1 MTATA
6 EQLIFNSVVEHRNS
20 RLNDTYQALADP
32 TRRAILAR
40 LVQGEVRVSDLAEPF
55 AMSLNAVSKHIRL
68 LERAGLVQREVR
80 GREHYLTVDPAPLR
94 EAADWLNT
102 YQQFWRQ
109 RLDRLEAFL
118 RQQKGAQRTRRN
130 K

>member
-1 MTATA
+1 MFTP
-6 EQLIFNSVVEHRNS
+6 VVEHKDTQ
-20 RLNDTYQALADP
+20 LNVTYQALADP

-40 LVQGEVRVSDLAEPF
+40 LVQGEIRVTDLAAPF
-55 AMSLNAVSKHIRL
+55 DMSLNAVSKHIRL

-80 GREHYLTVDPAPLR
+80 GREHYLTADPVPLR

-118 RQQKGAQRTRRN
+118 RQQKGGQRARRA

>member
-1 MTATA
+1 LTVTV
-6 EQLIFNSVVEHRNS
+6 EQLIFNSVVEHKNP

-55 AMSLNAVSKHIRL
+55 EMSLNAVSKHIRL

-80 GREHYLTVDPAPLR
+80 GREHYLTVDPTPLR

-118 RQQKGAQRTRRN
+118 RQQKETQRGRRTV
-130 K
+130 